1 VKRIPTYHRLYLFLQ
16 IAEKA
21 VTPLGHSSEGHQ
33 AMQHTARLAESRG
46 TQGYSPRDPSVDG
59 LNRQQFHKSTSS
71 LGATGHWIHLASVMA
86 PLVIGEVVKD
96 AEKRWRA
103 IRLVSVGTALLTEA
117 AWTYRLSQKHKEQE
131 ACERDCKR

>member
-1 VKRIPTYHRLYLFLQ
+1 
-16 IAEKA
+16 
-21 VTPLGHSSEGHQ
+21 
-33 AMQHTARLAESRG
+33 MQHTTRLTESRG
-46 TQGYSPRDPSVDG
+46 TQGYPQRDAG
-59 LNRQQFHKSTSS
+59 LDVAHRQQFHKPHAA

-131 ACERDCKR
+131 ARERDCQR